1 MFVFLPQ
8 VVNSLP
14 EVSWVL
20 FVGSK
25 KIFMEVRLHYT
36 FSGFNYFFVN
46 FLYFKIASFGC
57 CKNIFLIPRSLG
69 GGLTKT

>member
-20 FVGSK
+20 VVGSK
-25 KIFMEVRLHYT
+25 KIFMEVCLHYT

-46 FLYFKIASFGC
+46 FLFVEVLLS
-57 CKNIFLIPRSLG
+57 
-69 GGLTKT
+69 